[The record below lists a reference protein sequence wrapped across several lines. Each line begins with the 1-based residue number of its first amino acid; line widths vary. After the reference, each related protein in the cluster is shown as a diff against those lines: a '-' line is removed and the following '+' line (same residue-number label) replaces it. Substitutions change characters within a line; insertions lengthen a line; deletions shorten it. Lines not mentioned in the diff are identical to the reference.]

1 MNDMKRALLFVAF
14 MTLAGSLFAQN
25 PENGWPQRQD
35 RERISIDPNG
45 QDITIDRNSFVWRPF
60 DDTVGYSL
68 YGSRY
73 RKAKASKG
81 WGVFLSCI
89 AAPASAVLLVYGIDE
104 GGIAPAVLGGVGLA
118 GSLGGGIP
126 LWVKGRRELDKI
138 LDDYAERYA
147 PRPYAASIT
156 AGPTRNGFGLAL
168 NF

>member
-1 MNDMKRALLFVAF
+1 MKRALLIIAF

-73 RKAKASKG
+73 QKRIWFGIK
-81 WGVFLSCI
+81 FLNS
-89 AAPASAVLLVYGIDE
+89 
-104 GGIAPAVLGGVGLA
+104 
-118 GSLGGGIP
+118 
-126 LWVKGRRELDKI
+126 
-138 LDDYAERYA
+138 
-147 PRPYAASIT
+147 
-156 AGPTRNGFGLAL
+156 
-168 NF
+168 

>member
-1 MNDMKRALLFVAF
+1 MKRALLFVAF

-81 WGVFLSCI
+81 WGVF
-89 AAPASAVLLVYGIDE
+89 E

-126 LWVKGRRELDKI
+126 LWVKGRRELDWM